1 MAPKSGQKSLRGRL
15 ANRSR
20 PGIEVLEFR
29 VTPTTFH
36 VNSLLDTVAVSLKTG
51 KDASGQIS
59 LRSAIQAADAKPN
72 ADTIILPAGTITL
85 TIAGPPEDNAASG
98 DLDVRG
104 NLTIKGKGAGATVI
118 DGNNLDRV
126 FQMLSG
132 TVAISGVTIQHGLA
146 AEGGGLLNSGG
157 KVTLTSVSVVNNLAI
172 GSSGA
177 AGGNGV
183 TAGSVGGDGSAGG
196 AGGSAQGGGIANA
209 AGSLTLNKTFVASN
223 QVIGGAGG
231 NGGNGAFGGALA
243 ASQEP
248 TAVRAWGVAAVPA
261 ATAAAPWAAGYLTR
275 RVPA

>member
-1 MAPKSGQKSLRGRL
+1 MFSSEKRRQSLRGRL

-20 PGIEVLEFR
+20 PGIEVLELR

-51 KDASGQIS
+51 KDASGHIS

-98 DLDVRG
+98 DLDIRG

-126 FQMLSG
+126 FQVLSG

-157 KVTLTSVSVVNNLAI
+157 KVTLTSVSVVNNLAV
-172 GSSGA
+172 GST
-177 AGGNGV
+177 GGRG
-183 TAGSVGGDGSAGG
+183 
-196 AGGSAQGGGIANA
+196 
-209 AGSLTLNKTFVASN
+209 
-223 QVIGGAGG
+223 
-231 NGGNGAFGGALA
+231 
-243 ASQEP
+243 P
-248 TAVRAWGVAAVPA
+248 TASRLEAWA
-261 ATAAAPWAAGYLTR
+261 ATAARGAAAAPPREAGSPTQPDRSLSTR
-275 RVPA
+275 RSSPPTR